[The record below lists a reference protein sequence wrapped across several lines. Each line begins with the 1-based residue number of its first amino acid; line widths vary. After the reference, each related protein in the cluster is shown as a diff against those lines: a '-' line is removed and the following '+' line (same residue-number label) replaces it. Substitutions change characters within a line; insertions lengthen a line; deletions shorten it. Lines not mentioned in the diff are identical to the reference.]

1 MLDYLLSR
9 IPSLSITF
17 LINHVHPT
25 LFCLQHRSV
34 TGKVWD
40 GSDQGGRGGDKTKNG
55 TSAQMTARS
64 IKNGGSLGLL
74 ECFAEETPRRQEE
87 MVDKVFGHQQLMW
100 KKCVFYSRMGDAD
113 VKTPADRWVSVEK
126 CTAIASLL
134 PLAAWP
140 VPHLTS
146 VGSKFSDQ
154 REAAS
159 HH

>member
-1 MLDYLLSR
+1 MLDYLLFR
-9 IPSLSITF
+9 IPSLSIMF
-17 LINHVHPT
+17 LINNVYPT
-25 LFCLQHRSV
+25 LFYLQHRSV

-40 GSDQGGRGGDKTKNG
+40 GSAQGGGGDKTKNG

-87 MVDKVFGHQQLMW
+87 MVDTVFGSQQLMW
-100 KKCVFYSRMGDAD
+100 MRDAD
-113 VKTPADRWVSVEK
+113 MKTPADRWVSVK
-126 CTAIASLL
+126 KSTAIASLL

-140 VPHLTS
+140 ITHMTS

-154 REAAS
+154 REAAY